1 MLSSANRR
9 ALSAS
14 GISCFMASSRAAAC
28 HDGPKLMFSQN
39 LTASVCSA
47 VRAVLL
53 VPPRLL
59 TSLKSRAHSALDS
72 AGGGPGRN
80 WSALLNTHGFA
91 RAYCSQI
98 GGVVGTYTPG
108 AVCGR

>member
-9 ALSAS
+9 AHSAS
-14 GISCFMASSRAAAC
+14 GISCFIARSRAAAC
-28 HDGPKLMFSQN
+28 HEGPKLTLPQN
-39 LTASVCSA
+39 FTASLCSG

-59 TSLKSRAHSALDS
+59 TSLYSRAHSALDS

-80 WSALLNTHGFA
+80 WSALLSTQGFA
-91 RAYCSQI
+91 RAYCSHS
-98 GGVVGTYTPG
+98 GGVVGT
-108 AVCGR
+108 